1 MVYFVII
8 KVVTEDNYLVLTY
21 NECAVMETSA
31 AKIYEK
37 ISFGY
42 LVSLLGEMKGKRDAL
57 VHNMQFTPSIVGF
70 LTVGHAIEAIF
81 GDQGHNLVEVEI
93 SVPGV
98 MGKVTGIPIDSG
110 VGRTLWDSGEVIDL
124 AEAIG

>member
-21 NECAVMETSA
+21 NGNAVMETSTD
-31 AKIYEK
+31 KIHEK

-42 LVSLLGEMKGKRDAL
+42 LVSLLGEVKGKKDAL
-57 VHNMQFTPSIVGF
+57 VHNMQFTPSVVGF
-70 LTVGHAIEAIF
+70 LTVGHAIEVIF
-81 GDQGHNLVEVEI
+81 GDQDRDLVEVEV

-98 MGKVTGIPIDSG
+98 MGKVTGIPIDAD
-110 VGRTLWDSGEVIDL
+110 VGGALWDGGEVIDL
-124 AEAIG
+124 AGNIG